1 MSGWYVKRLL
11 LDRDTIRAS
20 LFSSET
26 INESLDSYTEVPY
39 IEDDNFL
46 EISGGDFDVDTYDD
60 LLTVESCLEKLIK
73 NGEIEGTDLE
83 ILKSL
88 LEDRDISILVKKF
101 NISISTIYNILER
114 VFRKIS
120 ENLGGYFTDDG
131 YIEVLRKRYNL
142 SEDQIKMVKKSI
154 RKGKTF
160 I

>member
-11 LDRDTIRAS
+11 LDRGMIRAS

-26 INESLDSYTEVPY
+26 INESLDGYIEVPY
-39 IEDDNFL
+39 IEDDSFF
-46 EISGGDFDVDTYDD
+46 EISGGDFDIDIYDD
-60 LLTVESCLEKLIK
+60 LLTVESCLEKLVK
-73 NGEIEGTDLE
+73 DGEIEEMDLE

-88 LEDRDISILVKKF
+88 LEDRDITILVKKF

-120 ENLGGYFTDDG
+120 ENLGGYFTDEG
-131 YIEVLRKRYNL
+131 YIELLRKRYNL
-142 SEDQIKMVKKSI
+142 SEEQIKILKKSI